1 MRKWFRKFFS
11 SGSFIPFVLLLP
23 YVVTILFNGADKA
36 LVWGRWDAEKMVPLL
51 LMVQLKGDYEP
62 ELVKAQAVIARSDL
76 YRKAEKNEKVS
87 LEGRKGAW
95 GIERI
100 INLAGNMELY
110 QRAAEDT
117 AGQVLTYEGELRL
130 LPYHEVSCGITRD
143 GEEVFQSP
151 EYGYLK
157 SVDSS
162 QDKESPDYINSTY
175 VEASRLPAQLVIQK
189 RDSAGYVTALT
200 ADGYWMEGEAFRR
213 GMHLASGNFS
223 VQKIGKA
230 VRFLCKGKGHGIG
243 LSQYGGNEMAKNGSN
258 WEEILLTYFP
268 EMKIEEIG
276 EVEISLE
283 K

>member
-1 MRKWFRKFFS
+1 M
-11 SGSFIPFVLLLP
+11 LLLP

-213 GMHLASGNFS
+213 GMHLASGNFPCRKS
-223 VQKIGKA
+223 GKQLGFC
-230 VRFLCKGKGHGIG
+230 VRERDMG
-243 LSQYGGNEMAKNGSN
+243 LVCPNMG
-258 WEEILLTYFP
+258 
-268 EMKIEEIG
+268 EMKWRKTAATG
-276 EVEISLE
+276 R
-283 K
+283 KFF

>member
-175 VEASRLPAQLVIQK
+175 VEESR
-189 RDSAGYVTALT
+189 
-200 ADGYWMEGEAFRR
+200 
-213 GMHLASGNFS
+213 ASGAVGNPKKRQCRLCYGVDCRWILDGRGS
-223 VQKIGKA
+223 LQK
-230 VRFLCKGKGHGIG
+230 
-243 LSQYGGNEMAKNGSN
+243 GNASGFWKFFRAENRES
-258 WEEILLTYFP
+258 
-268 EMKIEEIG
+268 
-276 EVEISLE
+276 S
-283 K
+283 